1 MPHEWNAGEY
11 ERLADPM
18 TRWGGQVLERLQL
31 TGNETVLDGGCG
43 TGRVTEQ
50 LLAKLPHGHVIGVDA
65 SVAMVEQAKTR
76 FANDPRATLIAA
88 DLSTLE
94 LPDPVDAILSTATF
108 HWIRDHNKL
117 FTQLVKILKP
127 GGQLVAQCGGATNI
141 AGAMAAIEEVMRSPT
156 YTTAFA
162 GWDSPWEYAT
172 PEVTQ
177 ERLTRAGFV
186 DIHTW
191 LNPEPTILTSRD
203 HLADYLVTIV
213 LGQHVLRIPQP
224 QHRPFAEAVADTL
237 VRRAGQPLIDYVRLN
252 IVARKAV

>member
-50 LLAKLPHGHVIGVDA
+50 LLARLPHGHVIGVDA

-94 LPDPVDAILSTATF
+94 LPEPVDAILSTATF

-127 GGQLVAQCGGATNI
+127 GGQLVAQWRCHQYRGSDG
-141 AGAMAAIEEVMRSPT
+141 R
-156 YTTAFA
+156 
-162 GWDSPWEYAT
+162 
-172 PEVTQ
+172 
-177 ERLTRAGFV
+177 
-186 DIHTW
+186 H
-191 LNPEPTILTSRD
+191 
-203 HLADYLVTIV
+203 
-213 LGQHVLRIPQP
+213 
-224 QHRPFAEAVADTL
+224 
-237 VRRAGQPLIDYVRLN
+237 
-252 IVARKAV
+252 

>member
-31 TGNETVLDGGCG
+31 TGSETVLDGGCG

-50 LLAKLPHGHVIGVDA
+50 LLARLPHGRVIGVDA
-65 SVAMVEQAKTR
+65 SVAMVEQARAR
-76 FANDPRATLIAA
+76 FAHDPRVTLIAA
-88 DLSTLE
+88 DLTTLE
-94 LPDPVDAILSTATF
+94 LPAPVDAILSTATF

-117 FTQLVKILKP
+117 FMQLAKTLKP

-141 AGAMAAIEEVMRSPT
+141 AGVMAAIAEVMRSPL
-156 YTTAFA
+156 YASAFA
-162 GWDSPWEYAT
+162 GWESPWEYAT

-191 LNPEPTILTSRD
+191 LNPEPTVLTSRD
-203 HLADYLVTIV
+203 HLADYLGTIV
-213 LGQHVLRIPQP
+213 LGQHLLRIPQDH
-224 QHRPFAEAVADTL
+224 HRPFAEAVADTL
-237 VRRAGQPLIDYVRLN
+237 VHQAGQPLIDYVRLN
-252 IVARKAV
+252 IVACKGT